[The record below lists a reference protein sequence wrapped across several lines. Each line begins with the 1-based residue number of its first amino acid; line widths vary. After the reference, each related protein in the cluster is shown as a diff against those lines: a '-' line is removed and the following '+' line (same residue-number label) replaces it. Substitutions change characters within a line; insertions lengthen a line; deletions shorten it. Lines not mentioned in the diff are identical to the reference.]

1 MAGNER
7 HGILAVGSQA
17 NISITDP
24 RGDSPVHAF
33 TSINE
38 YSGVRPLDF
47 TQHINTSGGGLGRV
61 GGCDVRA
68 HEYLRFDD
76 DQSFHCTSPDWFDK
90 ENDLFRSPGVAF
102 VNAIFTLSY
111 SSQRG
116 KLFTGGGPMQANLK
130 GAYAGMWM

>member
-17 NISITDP
+17 NILIIDP
-24 RGDSPVHAF
+24 RGDSPVHTF

-38 YSGVRPLDF
+38 YSGVRSLDF
-47 TQHINTSGGGLGRV
+47 TRHINTSGGGLGRV

-76 DQSFHCTSPDWFDK
+76 DQSFHCTSPGWFDK
-90 ENDLFRSPGVAF
+90 ETICFAAQG
-102 VNAIFTLSY
+102 
-111 SSQRG
+111 
-116 KLFTGGGPMQANLK
+116 
-130 GAYAGMWM
+130 